1 MAMGTIVLVTF
12 LLFVF
17 FAFSIG
23 IPVSSVIGLWYGVKD
38 KDRLSIQKKDI
49 LIKFQNIMKTKSL
62 VGILMVFLCVCS
74 FASCDHADEDVAFTP
89 EFLYQTSWRGIGH
102 CEAWPVKGGNL
113 GIGIQFI
120 DTQKGKVN
128 WESYQEIDITYTI
141 EGKYI
146 TFNKN
151 ALYLGGAPWVIK
163 SFTNNHITIVQNE
176 ASPDKEKIATIE
188 LERVN

>member
-1 MAMGTIVLVTF
+1 
-12 LLFVF
+12 
-17 FAFSIG
+17 
-23 IPVSSVIGLWYGVKD
+23 
-38 KDRLSIQKKDI
+38 
-49 LIKFQNIMKTKSL
+49 MKTKSL
-62 VGILMVFLCVCS
+62 VGILVVFLCVCS
-74 FASCDHADEDVAFTP
+74 FASCDNADEDMAFTP

-113 GIGIQFI
+113 GIGMQFV

-146 TFNKN
+146 TFNYN

-163 SFTNNHITIVQNE
+163 SFTNDHITIVQNE